1 MASLKP
7 IITEK
12 TMRLAKMGQFSFAI
26 DGGMTKPQIA
36 AAVDE
41 LFKVNTVR
49 VNIVNLPGKTRRTGT
64 RRLPTLGQ
72 KRFKAVVTLKPGQ
85 KIEYFESKEEKK
97 KK

>member
-1 MASLKP
+1 MAYLKP

-12 TMRLAKMGQFSFAI
+12 TIRLAHAGQFSFTV
-26 DGGMTKPQIA
+26 DGKMTKPQIA